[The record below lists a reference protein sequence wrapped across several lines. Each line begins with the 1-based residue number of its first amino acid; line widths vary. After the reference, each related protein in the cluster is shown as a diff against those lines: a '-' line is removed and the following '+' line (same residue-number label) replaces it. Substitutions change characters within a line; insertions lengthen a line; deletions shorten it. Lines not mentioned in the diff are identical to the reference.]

1 MNLKDNQEIKSN
13 KFNLTKTKLILF
25 FMITGW
31 LRVLILVIPA
41 IFLYINTGDLRDN
54 VNQEQSIVNDNDY
67 ISPIKIEQRN

>member
-1 MNLKDNQEIKSN
+1 MKINFKDN
-13 KFNLTKTKLILF
+13 KTRLILF

-41 IFLYINTGDLRDN
+41 IFLYMNTGDLRDN
-54 VNQEQSIVNDNDY
+54 VN

>member
-1 MNLKDNQEIKSN
+1 MKLNLKDN
-13 KFNLTKTKLILF
+13 KTRLILF

-67 ISPIKIEQRN
+67 IPTLKIEQRN